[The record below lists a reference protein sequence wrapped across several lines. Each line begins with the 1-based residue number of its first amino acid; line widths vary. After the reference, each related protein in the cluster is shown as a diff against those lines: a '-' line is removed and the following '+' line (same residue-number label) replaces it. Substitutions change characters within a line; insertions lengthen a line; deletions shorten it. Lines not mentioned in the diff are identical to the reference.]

1 MVPKRV
7 VFHDVV
13 AQALFPTLIA
23 ATCTHDEKSS
33 RWKVLQ
39 IRRLTPTKEELT
51 RLVMIERLQGQARL
65 AHFTLTLLIVQ
76 RCGLTKIS
84 DHRGMC
90 AEMRSAVDD
99 LLDTL
104 DE

>member
-1 MVPKRV
+1 
-7 VFHDVV
+7 
-13 AQALFPTLIA
+13 
-23 ATCTHDEKSS
+23 
-33 RWKVLQ
+33 
-39 IRRLTPTKEELT
+39 
-51 RLVMIERLQGQARL
+51 MIERLQGQARL

-90 AEMRSAVDD
+90 AETRSAVDD